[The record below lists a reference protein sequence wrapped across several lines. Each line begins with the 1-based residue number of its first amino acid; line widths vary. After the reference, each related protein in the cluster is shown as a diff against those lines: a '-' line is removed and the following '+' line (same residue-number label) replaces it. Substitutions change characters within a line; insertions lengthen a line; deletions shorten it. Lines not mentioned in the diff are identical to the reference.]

1 MKRRHLLKASSLVLS
16 LGLHELA
23 HGAAILAVRVWPAK
37 DYTRVTIESDNAL
50 STQTQF
56 VANPPR
62 LAVDIEGIELN
73 PALRELVGKVRSDD
87 PYITGVRVGQ
97 FTPTT
102 VRLVLDLRTMVQ
114 PQVFQLAPIKSGQ
127 AQYQHRL
134 VLDLYPTEAADPLEA
149 LIAERMP
156 KVTAIEKA
164 APKASTTDPLGEWM
178 AQQSAQPRVSGTA
191 TAPASTKPE
200 PPPPE
205 QTTVASAGP
214 QTVAPTSSSARPP
227 PPR

>member
-1 MKRRHLLKASSLVLS
+1 MKRRHVIKAGSLVLS

-102 VRLVLDLRTMVQ
+102 VRLVLDLRTMV
-114 PQVFQLAPIKSGQ
+114 
-127 AQYQHRL
+127 
-134 VLDLYPTEAADPLEA
+134 
-149 LIAERMP
+149 
-156 KVTAIEKA
+156 
-164 APKASTTDPLGEWM
+164 
-178 AQQSAQPRVSGTA
+178 
-191 TAPASTKPE
+191 
-200 PPPPE
+200 
-205 QTTVASAGP
+205 
-214 QTVAPTSSSARPP
+214 
-227 PPR
+227 